1 MGEFYSVE
9 LYRSNYETLSFS
21 NEIKVRYSLN
31 TSTSNLLAFSIY
43 GNYYDGIYE
52 FEGKGDGAASV
63 TLSVLC
69 SFICISGIF
78 IFIALP

>member
-9 LYRSNYETLSFS
+9 LYRSNYESVSFS

-52 FEGKGDGAASV
+52 FEGKGDGAASLTV
-63 TLSVLC
+63 SVLC
-69 SFICISGIF
+69 SLSVFLGYLF
-78 IFIALP
+78 L

>member
-9 LYRSNYETLSFS
+9 PDRSNYETVSFS
-21 NEIKVRYSLN
+21 NEINVRYSLN

-69 SFICISGIF
+69 SLSVFLGYLF
-78 IFIALP
+78 L